1 MMEKKLAALLTVLV
15 IGFNSWSQNVGIGT
29 GKPDSSAVLDITA
42 TSKGLLVPRMSIASI
57 NAIPKPARGLLTYDS
72 IANLLMVNIG
82 TPAAPNWQ
90 PVAGSGNDSSWG
102 LAGNRGI
109 NPATQ
114 FLGTTDNQPLRF
126 RVNNIPAGEL
136 NPVNGNISLGQH
148 AGEVDSA
155 GFSNIAIGP
164 GALQANTTSANQV
177 AIGDSALL
185 NNTTGTGNT
194 ALGSKA
200 LQSNT
205 SGLLNTAVGANALTT
220 NSTGSFNT
228 ATGASALFAN
238 TVGQFNTANG
248 EEALRSNIFG
258 NDNTA
263 VGFQTL
269 FSNTTAS
276 SNTAVGFQSLFFNT
290 IGVSNTAIGANA
302 LLDNNTGFGNVANGV
317 SALFGNTSGAN
328 NVAIGFEALETN
340 STGSSNIAIGFQ
352 SLVNNTTGGG
362 NLAIGE
368 SSMLANKTGAFNV
381 AIGNGA
387 LSAGVESF
395 NDVAIGAQA
404 LSASNG
410 PNNVS
415 NTAVGTSAGSRFNLG
430 SDNTLIG
437 SLADAWGDGATN
449 CTALGAHAQ
458 CTKDNQVMLGNIE
471 TLSITGF
478 ADFSKL
484 SDGRFKKN
492 IKEDVSG
499 IDFIMKL
506 RPVTYQ
512 VDVTALNQKMGIT
525 PGKHRRSVPNTSE
538 AEQIV
543 HSGFIAQEVE
553 QAAREVGYN
562 FSGVDKPQREGG
574 LYALRYADF
583 VVPLVKAAQEQQ
595 QMIDGLN
602 NTRRNLA
609 TEVQELKK
617 NDADLQREYEEL
629 QHRVERLESA
639 QRSGK

>member
-1 MMEKKLAALLTVLV
+1 MDKKLPALLIILITSYYS
-15 IGFNSWSQNVGIGT
+15 FSQNIGIGT
-29 GKPDSSAVLDITA
+29 GKPDSSAALDITA
-42 TSKGLLVPRMSIASI
+42 TNKGLLIPRMNIASI

-72 IANLLMVNIG
+72 IANLLMVNLGIP
-82 TPAAPNWQ
+82 TAPNWQ
-90 PVAGSGNDSSWG
+90 PVAGNNNDGSWG
-102 LAGNRGI
+102 LSGNRGI

-114 FLGTTDNQPLRF
+114 FIGTTDNQPLRF
-126 RVNNIPAGEL
+126 RVKNNPVGEL
-136 NPVNGNISLGQH
+136 NPVNGNISWGLH

-164 GALQANTTSANQV
+164 GALQSNTTSANQV

-185 NNTTGTGNT
+185 SNTTGVGNT
-194 ALGSKA
+194 ALGSKT

-205 SGLLNTAVGANALTT
+205 SGSLNTAVGANSLAT

-238 TVGQFNTANG
+238 TIGQFNTANG
-248 EEALRSNIFG
+248 EETLTSNISG
-258 NDNTA
+258 NNNTA

-302 LLDNNTGFGNVANGV
+302 LQENNTGSGNVANGV
-317 SALFGNTSGAN
+317 SALFSNTSGID
-328 NVAIGFEALETN
+328 NVAIGFEALESN

-352 SLVNNTTGGG
+352 SMVNNTTGLG
-362 NLAIGE
+362 NLAIGVG
-368 SSMLANKTGAFNV
+368 SMLANRTGQNNV

-387 LSAGVESF
+387 LSASIESF
-395 NDVAIGAQA
+395 NDVAIGDQA
-404 LSASNG
+404 LAASNG
-410 PNNVS
+410 QNNFS

-437 SLADAWGDGATN
+437 AFAQAWGDGATN
-449 CTALGAHAQ
+449 CVALGAQSQ
-458 CTKDNQVMLGNIE
+458 CTKDNQVMLGNSS

-506 RPVTYQ
+506 RPITYQ

-525 PGKHRRSVPNTSE
+525 PGKHRRSVLNTSE
-538 AEQIV
+538 AEQVV

-553 QAAREVGYN
+553 KAAKEVGYD

-583 VVPLVKAAQEQQ
+583 VVPLVKAVQEQQ
-595 QMIDGLN
+595 QMIDGLQN
-602 NTRRNLA
+602 IHSRLSTA
-609 TEVQELKK
+609 VDELKK
-617 NDADLQREYEEL
+617 SNADQQQDYEDLLKRLEK
-629 QHRVERLESA
+629 LESA
-639 QRSGK
+639 QRSNN